1 MNLHPT
7 FTHSKT
13 ELKICFYIHSFKAGT
28 TRRSPKGVPQ
38 KISADFFARLIFMF
52 VRGVFEHDVHLFE
65 DVITRRSAKLAQ
77 AVKPPLA
84 SRGAQSECRTEG
96 PAIVTR
102 GARQSRRTRR
112 KFLRPREVFSE
123 YCSPLDYASA
133 RVKVFQEVVKLVAH
147 DKRNVPYS
155 ERGRKARRE
164 GGGNNIPRETESL
177 LKNPFRKRER
187 T

>member
-1 MNLHPT
+1 
-7 FTHSKT
+7 
-13 ELKICFYIHSFKAGT
+13 
-28 TRRSPKGVPQ
+28 
-38 KISADFFARLIFMF
+38 MF

-84 SRGAQSECRTEG
+84 SRGAQSECR
-96 PAIVTR
+96 ALDVTL
-102 GARQSRRTRR
+102 SRHGR
-112 KFLRPREVFSE
+112 KCASAEFLRPREVFSE

-147 DKRNVPYS
+147 DRRNVPYS

>member
-1 MNLHPT
+1 
-7 FTHSKT
+7 
-13 ELKICFYIHSFKAGT
+13 
-28 TRRSPKGVPQ
+28 
-38 KISADFFARLIFMF
+38 MF

-112 KFLRPREVFSE
+112 STK
-123 YCSPLDYASA
+123 
-133 RVKVFQEVVKLVAH
+133 
-147 DKRNVPYS
+147 
-155 ERGRKARRE
+155 
-164 GGGNNIPRETESL
+164 
-177 LKNPFRKRER
+177 
-187 T
+187 